1 MVLLRLQLWLLR
13 KITNMKFKLFDKNL
27 DRFVTPNE
35 WFINGDGD
43 IFFFDIMDGQ
53 LVKCNSD
60 DFIITILE

>member
-1 MVLLRLQLWLLR
+1 
-13 KITNMKFKLFDKNL
+13 MKFKLFDKNL
-27 DRFVTPNE
+27 DRFVTPDE
-35 WFINGDGD
+35 WFINGNGD